1 MRLFGLIMSALF
13 VLTACGSVDTGA
25 VPGVPT
31 IVERQPATATP
42 IPEAAPVPEA
52 TLPPQPQATPVPV
65 PPTAL
70 PVTGE
75 APAELLERLLA
86 DVIART
92 GAEREAIVV
101 IRDEAVVWS
110 DGSLGCPEPGMMYT
124 QALVEGYHVVFDVAG
139 VFYDYRVDSRDA
151 FRLCENPTGEL
162 PTVAPTR

>member
-1 MRLFGLIMSALF
+1 MRLSGLIIIALF
-13 VLTACGSVDTGA
+13 VLTACGSLDAGTA
-25 VPGVPT
+25 PGVPT
-31 IVERQPATATP
+31 IVAPEPATGTP
-42 IPEAAPVPEA
+42 IPEALPVPEA
-52 TLPPQPQATPVPV
+52 TLPPQPRATPVPI
-65 PPTAL
+65 PPTAP

-101 IRDEAVVWS
+101 VRDEAVVWS

-151 FRLCENPTGEL
+151 FRLCENAVGEP

>member
-1 MRLFGLIMSALF
+1 MRLSSLMFIALF
-13 VLTACGSVDTGA
+13 VLTACGSLNAGA
-25 VPGVPT
+25 APGVPT
-31 IVERQPATATP
+31 IVEREPATAT
-42 IPEAAPVPEA
+42 PVPEA
-52 TLPPQPQATPVPV
+52 TLPPQPRATPVPV
-65 PPTAL
+65 PPTAP

-86 DVIART
+86 DVSART
-92 GAEREAIVV
+92 GAERDEIVIV
-101 IRDEAVVWS
+101 RDEAVVWS

-151 FRLCENPTGEL
+151 FRLCENPVGEP